1 LVDDHG
7 ERAVLVQTT
16 ANLRAIAQY
25 ASRSPPKK
33 PLRTPSS
40 GRQWGD
46 ASEDWH
52 EAAGD
57 WGENVLLEGGT
68 AFGSSSLCIGD
79 VLEFRRGGAAGVEA
93 GARPLVLRLVIT
105 SPRLPCVAVDLKHGS
120 TYSKMGLRAETART
134 GLAGIFARVNLE
146 GTVQGGDHVTLA
158 HRPHPEWPLERAAQL
173 LYGNETAVMKYASR
187 GVLLEEWGGSHEEA
201 RPALTLLLSLSA

>member
-57 WGENVLLEGGT
+57 WGENVLLE
-68 AFGSSSLCIGD
+68 
-79 VLEFRRGGAAGVEA
+79 
-93 GARPLVLRLVIT
+93 
-105 SPRLPCVAVDLKHGS
+105 
-120 TYSKMGLRAETART
+120 
-134 GLAGIFARVNLE
+134 
-146 GTVQGGDHVTLA
+146 
-158 HRPHPEWPLERAAQL
+158 
-173 LYGNETAVMKYASR
+173 
-187 GVLLEEWGGSHEEA
+187 EWGGSHEEA